1 MGQMAQALQNP
12 NTYAPQPSGFNA
24 QEWLA
29 RAGAMGVKGL
39 GQGLQNYS
47 QGQQAIQQRGGGG
60 GTMMPAQGAQPVDSS
75 YFLPQQSIKP
85 NPFYGGYGS

>member
-24 QEWLA
+24 QEWIA
-29 RAGAMGVKGL
+29 RAGGMGLKGL
-39 GQGLQNYS
+39 GQGLQNYD
-47 QGQQAIQQRGGGG
+47 QQNSAMRQPQGGG
-60 GTMMPAQGAQPVDSS
+60 MMQPAQGAQPVDAS
-75 YFLPQQSIKP
+75 YFLPQQSRKP